1 MPRVPERARN
11 LESSYRM
18 EFVLSGADKNAV
30 IDFCA
35 AEGVSLQQWMAVT
48 VMSAVRE
55 GRGLPRLVDGAVLPD
70 AGSVLRAYLAG
81 VRVLNPC
88 GRSDCVPVPV
98 LVGGVSFCDLCG
110 VRCG

>member
-11 LESSYRM
+11 LDVSYRM
-18 EFVLSGADKNAV
+18 EFVLSGVDKNAV
-30 IDFCA
+30 IDLCA
-35 AEGVSLQQWMAVT
+35 AEGVSLQQWLSVV

-81 VRVLNPC
+81 ERVLNPC

-98 LVGGVSFCDLCG
+98 EFGGLLFCDLCG